1 MDAHGK
7 VHFLS
12 VSLIVLD
19 APSAILLLCATG
31 VEFRLCIAKSRNM
44 HRVALVCILK
54 CSQQRVLKRRLVQI
68 LLLLARARVLIRLGL
83 QVLRLLR
90 LRLLKLLHLQH
101 QHNKLAQLLW
111 SKVSVRLL
119 LSLQS
124 NGISINSNIIIS
136 IINSI

>member
-19 APSAILLLCATG
+19 VLSAILLLFVTG
-31 VEFRLCIAKSRNM
+31 VEFRLCIVKYKNM
-44 HRVALVCILK
+44 HRVALACILK
-54 CSQQRVLKRRLVQI
+54 CSQRRDLKRLLVQI
-68 LLLLARARVLIRLGL
+68 LLLLARARVLIRLVL
-83 QVLRLLR
+83 QVLRLLM

-111 SKVSVRLL
+111 FKVLVSLL
-119 LSLQS
+119 F
-124 NGISINSNIIIS
+124 
-136 IINSI
+136 